1 MQLKVNHKYVLFV
14 LSDFDWGG
22 LSIRTGNDNVDFNEF
37 MSIMT
42 AKMTEPDTKEEI
54 DKSWDLLKDGY
65 A

>member
-1 MQLKVNHKYVLFV
+1 MGF
-14 LSDFDWGG
+14 
-22 LSIRTGNDNVDFNEF
+22 LSICTGNDNVDFNEF

-65 A
+65 V